1 QPWATRPPERLS
13 PRPETV
19 ARRLEALNRARSGEA
34 RIVIAPVL
42 AAMQHMV
49 PGAEEIEP
57 VVVKQGQSYDPEVLV
72 RDLVAL
78 DYHRTELVERRGEVA
93 VRGGLIDV
101 FPPTSDH
108 PIRIEFFGDE
118 VESMRAFAV
127 ASQRSLDR
135 VERMEAYPC
144 RELLPTDEVRG
155 RAIAAIEKHPGE
167 RIELNRLAD
176 GMTFEGVEA
185 LIDSLWDEPPV
196 LRDALPAGTRV
207 LVVDPKRTDDRAHEL
222 MRDGVRVIAT
232 AATTGAAERI
242 REVLRSKDIPAEFLD
257 ANAGQAAVAV
267 APIDEGFWSPALGLA
282 VIGESDLFGKRRAHR
297 EPKTSRRSV
306 TPLDLVEGDLVVH
319 VVHGVGRYRGM
330 ETREIAGSVNDYL
343 PLDYAQGHK
352 LFVPADQVD
361 AVSKYIGG
369 EAPKLNRLGTG
380 DWNRQK
386 ARVRKA

>member
-1 QPWATRPPERLS
+1 MGEVRARITPFRGDNPILEASVWD
-13 PRPETV
+13 V
-19 ARRLEALNRARSGEA
+19 ARGDVDKMAS
-34 RIVIAPVL
+34 
-42 AAMQHMV
+42 AA
-49 PGAEEIEP
+49 
-57 VVVKQGQSYDPEVLV
+57 KQ
-72 RDLVAL
+72 
-78 DYHRTELVERRGEVA
+78 
-93 VRGGLIDV
+93 
-101 FPPTSDH
+101 
-108 PIRIEFFGDE
+108 
-118 VESMRAFAV
+118 
-127 ASQRSLDR
+127 
-135 VERMEAYPC
+135 
-144 RELLPTDEVRG
+144 
-155 RAIAAIEKHPGE
+155 
-167 RIELNRLAD
+167 
-176 GMTFEGVEA
+176 
-185 LIDSLWDEPPV
+185 
-196 LRDALPAGTRV
+196 
-207 LVVDPKRTDDRAHEL
+207 L

-343 PLDYAQGHK
+343 TLEYAEGDK

-386 ARVRKA
+386 AKVRKAVRDMAGELIQLYSARASSKGFAFSPDQPWQRELEDAFPYVETKDQLSAIDDVKSDMEKPVPMDRLICGDVGFGKTEIAIRAAFKAVLDGKQVAVLVPTTLLAQQHYATFTERYAPFPVRVVMLSRFVTPKEQARVLEEIAAG